1 MLDGLRIDEL
11 TTDAQVMAAF
21 PLMAELRDRVKRD
34 TFLEEIRVQETEG
47 YRLLGLYAGDILVC
61 IAGVRRQHTT
71 SRGPHAF
78 VDDLVTHPDH
88 RGKGYATELL
98 KYVAVQAAANGL
110 PRVYLDARA
119 TALGFY
125 DKLKFK
131 MLTSVPC
138 WIEAEAL
145 RNASGK

>member
-1 MLDGLRIDEL
+1 MLDGLKIDEL
-11 TTDAQVMAAF
+11 TTDAQIMAAF
-21 PLMAELRDRVKRD
+21 PLMAELRDRVKRE
-34 TFLEEIRVQETEG
+34 TFLEEIRMQEIEG
-47 YRLLGLYAGDILVC
+47 YRLLGLYADGLLVSL
-61 IAGVRRQHTT
+61 AGVRRQHTMA
-71 SRGPHAF
+71 RGPHAF

-138 WIEAEAL
+138 WIEAHTLARIE
-145 RNASGK
+145 